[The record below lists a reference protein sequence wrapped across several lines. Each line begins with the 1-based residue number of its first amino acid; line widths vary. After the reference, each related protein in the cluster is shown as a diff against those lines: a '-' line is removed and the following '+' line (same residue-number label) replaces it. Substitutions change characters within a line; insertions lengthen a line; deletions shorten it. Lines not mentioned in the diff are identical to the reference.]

1 MLASIKDI
9 LIISTPNDLSN
20 YSDLLGDGSNLGISI
35 EYASQPS
42 PNGLGEAFIIG
53 ENFVG
58 NDSVCLILGDNI
70 FWGHGFSPSLEK
82 AAAKTNGATL
92 FAYQVD
98 DPRPFGVVE
107 YDKNNKI
114 VSIEEK
120 PENPKSHFALT
131 GLYFYDNK
139 VIDIAKNIKPSN
151 RGELEITSIN
161 QAYLEQDNVEVE
173 LLGRGFAWLDTG
185 TFDSLLE
192 ASMFVATIEKRQGYK
207 VACLEEIAFNKKWI
221 DEEQVLESAS
231 NYSKNSYGEYL
242 KKLVK

>member
-1 MLASIKDI
+1 MKGIILAGGTGSRLSPITKSISKQLLPIYDKPMIYYPLSILMLAGIKEI

-98 DPRPFGVVE
+98 DP
-107 YDKNNKI
+107 
-114 VSIEEK
+114 
-120 PENPKSHFALT
+120 
-131 GLYFYDNK
+131 
-139 VIDIAKNIKPSN
+139 
-151 RGELEITSIN
+151 
-161 QAYLEQDNVEVE
+161 
-173 LLGRGFAWLDTG
+173 
-185 TFDSLLE
+185 
-192 ASMFVATIEKRQGYK
+192 
-207 VACLEEIAFNKKWI
+207 AFWRC
-221 DEEQVLESAS
+221 
-231 NYSKNSYGEYL
+231 
-242 KKLVK
+242 